1 MQVEIGSLL
10 KVQAAPE
17 VIKEIKKDLTIKNP
31 EFVKKLRMGLPMWGI
46 PEKIELWKEEDGSL
60 ILPRGYF
67 HKLWQYERLSFDK
80 IQDNRVKLPEVEFPV
95 MPKLRDYQSPS
106 LQKAADWEQ
115 GVILMPCGAGK
126 THTGLSVIA
135 QLKQPALW
143 LTHTL
148 DLLNQSK
155 QRAEEAFGL
164 SGNQIGVI
172 QGENYNIG
180 THITFATVQ
189 TLTKRNLED
198 LVNKFGCIVIDEC
211 HLVFKD
217 HAKSRQ
223 FESVI
228 SQFPAY
234 YRFGLTA
241 SEFRSDG
248 LIDTMFHVIG
258 PKVYEITQEDL
269 RDTDNVV
276 TPKVEFIL
284 TEFQYIPDVN
294 EDGDE
299 ERLNVQKML
308 LAMRMDSDR
317 QRLLC
322 NVLECDINEDD
333 YCIVLGDSLEHLE
346 GLKLFVESI
355 RRTAAYINGKTPKK
369 QREKIMADM
378 RAGKYQYLFA
388 TYQLAKL
395 GLDIPRLNTLVL
407 ATPKKDKTSIQQSV
421 GRIMRPMEGKRP
433 ARVYD
438 LWDKGVNCLKY
449 WAYDRTRVYKKL
461 GCEINNGPKVR
472 K

>member
-1 MQVEIGSLL
+1 MQVEMGSLL
-10 KVQAAPE
+10 KVQAHPE
-17 VIKEIKKDLTIKNP
+17 IIKAIKKELTIKNP
-31 EFVKKLRMGLPMWGI
+31 EFIKKLRMGLPLWGLT
-46 PEKIELWKEEDGSL
+46 EKIELWKEEDGKFL

-67 HKLWQYERLSFDK
+67 HKLWQYGLTWEYVW
-80 IQDNRVKLPEVEFPV
+80 DNRVKLPEVNFPV
-95 MPKLRDYQSPS
+95 TPKLRDYQFPA
-106 LQKAADWEQ
+106 LRKAADWQQ
-115 GVILMPCGAGK
+115 GVVLMPCGAGK
-126 THTGLSVIA
+126 THTGLSIIA

-143 LTHTL
+143 LTHTI

-155 QRAEEAFGL
+155 QRAQEAFGL
-164 SGNQIGVI
+164 SGKQIGVI
-172 QGENYNIG
+172 QGENYTIG

-189 TLTKRNLED
+189 TLTKRKLED
-198 LVNKFGCIVIDEC
+198 LVNRFGCIIIDEC

-217 HAKSRQ
+217 AAKSRQ

-258 PKVYEITQEDL
+258 PKVYEVTQEDL
-269 RDTDNVV
+269 SNTDNVV
-276 TPKVEFIL
+276 VPQVEFIL
-284 TEFQYIPDVN
+284 TEFQYIPEVN

-299 ERLNVQKML
+299 EMINIQKLFLEMRLDKN
-308 LAMRMDSDR
+308 R
-317 QRLLC
+317 QRLLN
-322 NVLECDINEDD
+322 NVLQCDIEQGD

-346 GLKLFVESI
+346 EMKLFVEGLG
-355 RRTAAYINGKTPKK
+355 RTAAYINGKTPKK

-378 RAGKYQYLFA
+378 RAGRYQYLFA

-395 GLDIPRLNTLVL
+395 GLDIPRLNKIVF

-421 GRIMRPMEGKRP
+421 GRIMRPFEGKRP
-433 ARVYD
+433 AKVYD

-449 WAYDRTRVYKKL
+449 WAYDRTRVYRKL
-461 GCEINNGPKVR
+461 GCEIIGGPKVR